1 MRKLNVEVRLGV
13 RPNMKGKDFWTLS
26 EEERVRLIVN
36 SLRGRTMRI
45 SDFEIMDYY

>member
-13 RPNMKGKDFWTLS
+13 KPDMKERDFWSLS
-26 EEERVRLIVN
+26 EEERVKLIVN